1 MTGRYVLSGKVCD
14 LLRHTTQGADGEIQL
29 TDALHH
35 LLLIEKIEAYHL
47 QGKSHGFGSKIG
59 YPKAGQ
65 ERECSY
71 FVRPEIS
78 HQNFLKIVFV

>member
-1 MTGRYVLSGKVCD
+1 M
-14 LLRHTTQGADGEIQL
+14 LRHTTQGADGEIQL

-59 YPKAGQ
+59 YPKAVLEYGLQ
-65 ERECSY
+65 DKKLSNEFRNY
-71 FVRPEIS
+71 
-78 HQNFLKIVFV
+78 LKDLYLLKD